1 MPLKCCV
8 YRVNVKQFVSSVG
21 LVSHSDSEGLWAT
34 RMAIRLA
41 ISSAIGIVLFTG
53 LVHAQSAE
61 AIVERYN
68 DDPALTITVSDEV
81 GANAEAAEAF
91 CEAAD
96 DASDQVQVYVGAG
109 LAGAHQYLLSVN
121 DSTAASNIKLTVC
134 TCEKTPGQI
143 LSSFANGIGALE
155 RDVCSSAWRGETG
168 GSPPKVFQ
176 INTRG
181 GGNGMSR
188 S

>member
-1 MPLKCCV
+1 
-8 YRVNVKQFVSSVG
+8 
-21 LVSHSDSEGLWAT
+21 
-34 RMAIRLA
+34 MAIRLV
-41 ISSAIGIVLFTG
+41 ISSAVGIVLLTG
-53 LVHAQSAE
+53 LAHAQSVE
-61 AIVERYN
+61 TIVAGSN

-81 GANAEAAEAF
+81 SANAEVAEAF

-109 LAGAHQYLLSVN
+109 FAGAHQYLLSVN
-121 DSTAASNIKLTVC
+121 DSTSAANIKLTVC

-155 RDVCSSAWRGETG
+155 RDVCSSAWRGEAG
-168 GSPPKVFQ
+168 GSPPNVFQ

-181 GGNGMSR
+181 GGSGVSR
-188 S
+188 N